1 MFFDRFRE
9 RDFDREGREDCVVSM
24 SSLTSEDRNWN
35 LFPVSTGLELS
46 VTICL

>member
-1 MFFDRFRE
+1 MFIDRFRE

-35 LFPVSTGLELS
+35 LFPLSTGLELP
-46 VTICL
+46 VIICL